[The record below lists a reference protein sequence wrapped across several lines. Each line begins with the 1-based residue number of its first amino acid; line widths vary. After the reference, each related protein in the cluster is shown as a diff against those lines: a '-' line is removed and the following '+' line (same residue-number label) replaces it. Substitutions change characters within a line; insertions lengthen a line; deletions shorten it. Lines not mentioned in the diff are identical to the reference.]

1 MGSESCADN
10 SSFSSVRSETCADKS
25 SLSSVRSEIRAD
37 KSSLTL
43 VRSVICADVSSI
55 SFLSFEI
62 NGESLV
68 RERAAVRRFFDGGV
82 DPMALLSSSP
92 LRDPGSAA
100 LSRSRFEERVAL
112 ALGVA

>member
-1 MGSESCADN
+1 MKSESCADK
-10 SSFSSVRSETCADKS
+10 SSFSLVRSETCADKS
-25 SLSSVRSEIRAD
+25 SLSSVRS
-37 KSSLTL
+37 
-43 VRSVICADVSSI
+43 VICADISSI
-55 SFLSFEI
+55 SFLSFEV

-68 RERAAVRRFFDGGV
+68 HERAAVRRFFDGGV